1 MLMRGRTEIKQ
12 KNALNDAL
20 DYYDPDNHPE
30 GGNIGYFGNASKVC
44 RQSYYT

>member
-12 KNALNDAL
+12 KTALNDAL
-20 DYYDPDNHPE
+20 HEYYPDVPD